1 MFTRK
6 SRPRL
11 GKNLTDRAKRLLQ
24 QYRPGA
30 DIITGWPAAPQAPA
44 TIGPGTV
51 SQGPIDVDDGH
62 AGFDGEIHIK
72 PMTASYCLR
81 FADGPTIARA
91 RSMNSRAT
99 GLMVR
104 FFKVTIPAGVE
115 PMGNSIGKTL
125 IGSRVMLKRRREP
138 GYIAK

>member
-30 DIITGWPAAPQAPA
+30 DIITGWPAAPQALA

-62 AGFDGEIHIK
+62 AGFDGAIHIK

-81 FADGPTIARA
+81 FADGPTIART
-91 RSMNSRAT
+91 RSMKSRAS
-99 GLMVR
+99 GLIAR
-104 FFKVTIPAGVE
+104 LFKVTIPAGVE
-115 PMGNSIGKTL
+115 LIGNSTGKTL
-125 IGSRVMLKRRREP
+125 IDSRLALNRRKEP